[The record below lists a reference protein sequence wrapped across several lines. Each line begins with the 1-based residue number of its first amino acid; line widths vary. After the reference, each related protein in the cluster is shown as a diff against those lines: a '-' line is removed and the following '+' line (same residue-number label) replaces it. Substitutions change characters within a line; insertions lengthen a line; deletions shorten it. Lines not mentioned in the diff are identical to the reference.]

1 MEKNKKSLKLIHIIL
16 MGCIFMLGIGAGVIF
31 SSRNNENNNA
41 GWTNLDEKISNYG
54 VKAINEEY
62 FSKEIE
68 VPEESKITKNENCK
82 NELVL
87 KNVKIDNENLIVKLE
102 LNAKNSPIK
111 NIDNLSVLN
120 EAKLEIGNDIYA
132 LNNNYYKP
140 FKVIEVEEN
149 LYEIYS
155 LYDVTGLEYDK
166 NIKFTAN
173 IIIEEFDDFF
183 IDVDDEPKSIGDW
196 ELEFAINEEMKTDFN
211 EKYEIENLLIKSD
224 EDKNYGEETWEIL
237 NVKILEENV
246 IINGLLTNYTTEPGI
261 LYSVEIFDENDNS
274 LMLNGKEILI
284 GGVRQ
289 DLLLKKFDLESE
301 IKIKFDVA
309 VYGEEEKLG
318 QGEETLKITDY
329 RKEVQEVEENI
340 EKVYGEGLSVSF
352 DSTNW
357 EIQANNIYD
366 VIDLNN
372 LQYPI
377 NISFKGNYEYSEDF
391 VINKSEN
398 IFNESLEEIFEN
410 RKKLLE
416 LGMGIPRAEIY
427 IIGVDVGPYDEWG
440 NPADRKFYEFTDAE
454 VTNIY
459 NGATVTKDGIDFDKE
474 TFIKHAKE
482 TYDSSTEY
490 KNFGNVVVDG
500 KDAITFVNESN
511 TITRCYIV
519 IVDEYIYEIK
529 VPFDLRL
536 EDEYYEIMDS
546 IKFE

>member
-16 MGCIFMLGIGAGVIF
+16 IGCIFILGIVAGVVF
-31 SSRNNENNNA
+31 SNIKNENNPT
-41 GWTNLDEKISNYG
+41 GTNSDGKMSNYG

-62 FSKEIE
+62 FSKENE
-68 VPEESKITKNENCK
+68 VPEESKITKLGNCK
-82 NELVL
+82 NELEL

-102 LNAKNSPIK
+102 LNTKNNPIK
-111 NIDNLSVLN
+111 NVDNLSILN
-120 EAKLEIGNDIYA
+120 KAKLEIGNDIYA
-132 LNNNYYKP
+132 LNNNYYNP

-173 IIIEEFDDFF
+173 IIIEEFEDFF

-196 ELEFAINEEMKTDFN
+196 ELEFAINKEMKTDFN

-261 LYSVEIFDENDNS
+261 LYSVKIFDENNNS

-301 IKIKFDVA
+301 IKIEFDVT

-318 QGEETLKITDY
+318 QGEETLKIPDY
-329 RKEVQEVEENI
+329 RKEVQESEENI

-416 LGMGIPRAEIY
+416 LGMGIPRAETY

-454 VTNIY
+454 VMDIY
-459 NGATVTKDGIDFDKE
+459 NGATVTKDGIEFGKE
-474 TFIKHAKE
+474 SFIKYAKE

-500 KDAITFVNESN
+500 REAITFVNDSN
-511 TITRCYIV
+511 TITRSYIV
-519 IVDEYIYEIK
+519 IVNEYIYEIK

>member
-16 MGCIFMLGIGAGVIF
+16 IGCIFILGIVAGVVF
-31 SSRNNENNNA
+31 SNIKNENNPT
-41 GWTNLDEKISNYG
+41 GTNSDGKMSNYG

-62 FSKEIE
+62 FSKENE
-68 VPEESKITKNENCK
+68 VPEESKITKLGNCK
-82 NELVL
+82 NELEL

-102 LNAKNSPIK
+102 LNTKNNPIK
-111 NIDNLSVLN
+111 NVDNLSILN
-120 EAKLEIGNDIYA
+120 KAKLEIGNDIYA
-132 LNNNYYKP
+132 LNNNYYNP

-173 IIIEEFDDFF
+173 IIIEEFEDFF

-196 ELEFAINEEMKTDFN
+196 ELEFAINKEMKTDFN

-261 LYSVEIFDENDNS
+261 LYSVEIFDENNNS

-301 IKIKFDVA
+301 IKIEFDVT

-318 QGEETLKITDY
+318 QGEETLKIPDY

-340 EKVYGEGLSVSF
+340 EKVYGEGLSLSF

-416 LGMGIPRAEIY
+416 LGMGIPRAETY

-454 VTNIY
+454 VMDIY
-459 NGATVTKDGIDFDKE
+459 NGATVTKDCIEFGKE
-474 TFIKHAKE
+474 SFIKYAKE

-500 KDAITFVNESN
+500 RETITFVNDSN
-511 TITRCYIV
+511 TITRSYIV
-519 IVDEYIYEIK
+519 IVNEYIYEIK

>member
-16 MGCIFMLGIGAGVIF
+16 IGCIFILGIVAGVVF
-31 SSRNNENNNA
+31 SNIKNENNLTGA
-41 GWTNLDEKISNYG
+41 SLDGKTSNYA

-62 FSKEIE
+62 FSKENE
-68 VPEESKITKNENCK
+68 VPEESKITKVGNCK
-82 NELVL
+82 NELEI
-87 KNVKIDNENLIVKLE
+87 KSVKIDNENLIVKLE
-102 LNAKNSPIK
+102 LNTKNNPIK
-111 NIDNLSVLN
+111 NVDNLSIFN
-120 EAKLEIGNDIYA
+120 KAKLEIGNDIYA

-140 FKVIEVEEN
+140 FKVIEVEDN

-196 ELEFAINEEMKTDFN
+196 KLEFAINEEMKTDFN
-211 EKYEIENLLIKSD
+211 EKYEFENLLIKSD
-224 EDKNYGEETWEIL
+224 EDKDYGGEVWEIL
-237 NVKILEENV
+237 DAKILEENV

-261 LYSVEIFDENDNS
+261 LYSVEIFDENNNS

-318 QGEETLKITDY
+318 QGEETLKISDY
-329 RKEVQEVEENI
+329 RKEVQDVEENI
-340 EKVYGEGLSVSF
+340 VKVYGDGLSVSF

-391 VINKSEN
+391 VINKTEN

-416 LGMGIPRAEIY
+416 LGMGVPRAETY

-454 VTNIY
+454 VMEIY
-459 NGATVTKDGIDFDKE
+459 NGATVTKDDIDFDKE
-474 TFIKHAKE
+474 TFVKHAKE
-482 TYDSSTEY
+482 TYDLSTEY

-500 KDAITFVNESN
+500 RDAITFVNDSN
-511 TITRCYIV
+511 TITRSYIV

-529 VPFDLRL
+529 VPFDLKL

>member
-16 MGCIFMLGIGAGVIF
+16 IGCIFMLGIVAGVVF
-31 SSRNNENNNA
+31 SNIKNENNPTGA
-41 GWTNLDEKISNYG
+41 SLDGKTSNYG
-54 VKAINEEY
+54 VKAMNEEY
-62 FSKEIE
+62 FSKENE
-68 VPEESKITKNENCK
+68 VPEESKITKVGKCK
-82 NELVL
+82 NELEL
-87 KNVKIDNENLIVKLE
+87 KNIKVDNENLIVKLE
-102 LNAKNSPIK
+102 LNTKNNPIK
-111 NIDNLSVLN
+111 NLDNLSIWN
-120 EAKLEIGNDIYA
+120 KAELEIGNDIYS

-140 FKVIEVEEN
+140 FKVIEVEDN

-183 IDVDDEPKSIGDW
+183 IDVDDEPRTIGDW

-211 EKYEIENLLIKSD
+211 EKYEFENLLIKSD
-224 EDKNYGEETWEIL
+224 EDKDYGGEVWEIL
-237 NVKILEENV
+237 DAKILEENV

-284 GGVRQ
+284 GGICQ
-289 DLLLKKFDLESE
+289 DLLLKKFDLDSE
-301 IKIKFDVA
+301 IKVKFDVA

-318 QGEETLKITDY
+318 QGEETLKISDY
-329 RKEVQEVEENI
+329 RKEIQKVEENI
-340 EKVYGEGLSVSF
+340 VKVYGEGLSVSF

-377 NISFKGNYEYSEDF
+377 NISFKENYEYSEDF
-391 VINKSEN
+391 VINKTEN

-416 LGMGIPRAEIY
+416 LGMGVPRAETY

-454 VTNIY
+454 VMEIY

-500 KDAITFVNESN
+500 RDAITFVNDSN
-511 TITRCYIV
+511 TITRSYIV
-519 IVDEYIYEIK
+519 IVNEYIYEIK
-529 VPFDLRL
+529 VPFDLKL
-536 EDEYYEIMDS
+536 EDEYYEILDS